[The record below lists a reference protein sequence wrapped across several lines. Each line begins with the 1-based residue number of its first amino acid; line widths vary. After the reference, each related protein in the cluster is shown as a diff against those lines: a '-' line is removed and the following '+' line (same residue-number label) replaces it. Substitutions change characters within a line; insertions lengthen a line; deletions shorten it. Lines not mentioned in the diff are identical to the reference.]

1 MKKIITLIAIITFK
15 FGSAQETASFENL
28 SLPLDSFW
36 NASSGGNGF
45 INGGLFFITKYDTSF
60 GGYWASGFAYSSMRD
75 TLNGSFTN
83 LYSAKPGSGSNSN
96 TYVVS
101 QNNTVIKP
109 QYSGDKINLISLDI
123 TNTTYA
129 ANSMKN
135 GDFFATAFGGDSG
148 NVPDFFTLTFRP
160 YVNGILT
167 NDTAEFY
174 LADYRFSDNSQD
186 YIVNNWRNFSP
197 SISNADSVLLTLRS
211 SDNGAFGMNTPAFF
225 CLDNIVSSFPLSI
238 ASVQKN
244 SFKIFPNPC
253 NNYITINKTNSNNE
267 VVNIFNT
274 LGEVVKTFT
283 CNSLNNYIDLTDL
296 SKGIYFVNT
305 TNSNINQKFIKN

>member
-1 MKKIITLIAIITFK
+1 MKKIITLFAIITFK
-15 FGSAQETASFENL
+15 FVSAQETATFENL

-36 NASSGGNGF
+36 NASTGGNGF
-45 INGGLFFITKYDTSF
+45 ENGGLHFTTKYDTSF

-75 TLNGSFTN
+75 TINGTYTN
-83 LYSAKPGSGSNSN
+83 LYSAKPGRGSNSN
-96 TYVVS
+96 TYIVS
-101 QNNTVIKP
+101 QNNTILKP

-135 GDFFATAFGGDSG
+135 GDLFATAFGGDSG

-160 YVNGILT
+160 YVSGALT

-197 SISNADSVLLTLRS
+197 NISNADSILLTLRS

-225 CLDNIVSSFPLSI
+225 CLDNIVSSFPLTINS
-238 ASVQKN
+238 SQKS
-244 SFKIFPNPC
+244 SFEIFPNPAD
-253 NNYITINKTNSNNE
+253 NFIRIKKSKQQQETITIFNSTGEIVKRELIVNE
-267 VVNIFNT
+267 LHT
-274 LGEVVKTFT
+274 
-283 CNSLNNYIDLTDL
+283 IDVSELC
-296 SKGIYFVNT
+296 KGIYFIHLSLQNE
-305 TNSNINQKFIKN
+305 NQKFIKN

>member
-1 MKKIITLIAIITFK
+1 MKKIITLFAIITFK
-15 FGSAQETASFENL
+15 FVSAQETATFEHL

-36 NASSGGNGF
+36 NASTGGNGF
-45 INGGLFFITKYDTSF
+45 ENGGLHFTTKYDTSF
-60 GGYWASGFAYSSMRD
+60 GGYWAAGFAYSSMRD
-75 TLNGSFTN
+75 TINGTYTN
-83 LYSAKPGSGSNSN
+83 LYSAKPGRGSNSN
-96 TYVVS
+96 TYIVS
-101 QNNTVIKP
+101 QNNTILKP

-123 TNTTYA
+123 TTTTYA

-135 GDFFATAFGGDSG
+135 GDLFATAFGGDSG

-160 YVNGILT
+160 YVNGELT

-197 SISNADSVLLTLRS
+197 NISNADSILLTLRS

-238 ASVQKN
+238 ASSQKN
-244 SFKIFPNPC
+244 TLKIFPNPC
-253 NNYITINKTNSNNE
+253 NNYIIINKTNSNNE
-267 VVNIFNT
+267 VINIFNS
-274 LGEVVKTFT
+274 LGAVVKTFT
-283 CNSLNNYIDLTDL
+283 CNSLNNCVDL
-296 SKGIYFVNT
+296 SDLSRGIYFVNT

>member
-1 MKKIITLIAIITFK
+1 MKKIITLFAIITFK
-15 FGSAQETASFENL
+15 FVSAQETATFENL

-36 NASSGGNGF
+36 NASTGGNGF
-45 INGGLFFITKYDTSF
+45 ENGGLHFTTKYDTSF
-60 GGYWASGFAYSSMRD
+60 GGYWAAGFAYSSMRD
-75 TLNGSFTN
+75 TINGTYTN
-83 LYSAKPGSGSNSN
+83 LYSAKPGRGSNSN
-96 TYVVS
+96 TYIVS
-101 QNNTVIKP
+101 QNNTILKP

-123 TNTTYA
+123 ITTTYA

-135 GDFFATAFGGDSG
+135 GDLFATVFGGDSG

-160 YVNGILT
+160 YVNGELT

-197 SISNADSVLLTLRS
+197 NISNADSILLTLRS

-225 CLDNIVSSFPLSI
+225 CLDNIVSSFPLTINS
-238 ASVQKN
+238 SQKS
-244 SFKIFPNPC
+244 SFEIFPNPC
-253 NNYITINKTNSNNE
+253 NNYIIINKTNSNNE
-267 VVNIFNT
+267 VINIFNS
-274 LGEVVKTFT
+274 LGAVVKTFT
-283 CNSLNNYIDLTDL
+283 CNSLNNCVDL
-296 SKGIYFVNT
+296 SDLSRGIYFVNT

>member
-1 MKKIITLIAIITFK
+1 MKKIITLFAIITFK
-15 FGSAQETASFENL
+15 FVSAQETATFENL

-36 NASSGGNGF
+36 NASTGGNGF
-45 INGGLFFITKYDTSF
+45 ENGGLHFTTKYDTSF
-60 GGYWASGFAYSSMRD
+60 GGYWAAGFAYSSMRD
-75 TLNGSFTN
+75 TINGTYTN
-83 LYSAKPGSGSNSN
+83 LYSAKPGRGSNSN
-96 TYVVS
+96 TYIVS
-101 QNNTVIKP
+101 QNNTILKP

-135 GDFFATAFGGDSG
+135 GDLFATAFGGDSG

-160 YVNGILT
+160 YVSGALT

-186 YIVNNWRNFSP
+186 YIVDNWRNFSP
-197 SISNADSVLLTLRS
+197 NISNADSILLTLRS

-238 ASVQKN
+238 ASSQKN
-244 SFKIFPNPC
+244 TLKFFPNPC
-253 NNYITINKTNSNNE
+253 NNYIIINKTNSNNE
-267 VVNIFNT
+267 VINIFNS
-274 LGEVVKTFT
+274 LGAVVKTFT
-283 CNSLNNYIDLTDL
+283 CNSLNNCVDL
-296 SKGIYFVNT
+296 SDLSRGIYFVNT